1 MVVYSVCWVLIAGG
15 SALAQPPGPLG
26 KPPPTRVRP
35 QRHVVPKWP
44 RKPDPQPLTTTEYL
58 DVTVKL
64 HDGKLSVAAVKKG
77 RFPVARQIKRFRGR
91 FEARLYAAGLL
102 LDVVRFDLPL
112 TAAAESQD
120 RPAGTSL
127 GDRLGMGLAKGVS
140 ARTTVRIPFSERVGR
155 VVIHDTLTRKQTP
168 VSLDTVRPPPPKP
181 ALPGDLRT
189 RSFGPKPPPKASK
202 REKRLEDTSVLKT
215 APPPT
220 KPKTKPNTKP
230 DKKKGKGK

>member
-1 MVVYSVCWVLIAGG
+1 MRAFVLLMVLG
-15 SALAQPPGPLG
+15 SSTALAQHPGHLG
-26 KPPPTRVRP
+26 KPPPTRVRVE
-35 QRHVVPKWP
+35 RHVVPKWP
-44 RKPDPQPLTTTEYL
+44 RKADPQPLTTSEYL
-58 DVTVKL
+58 DVSVEL
-64 HDGKLSVAAVKKG
+64 HDGKLTVASVKKG

-120 RPAGTSL
+120 RPGSTSL

-140 ARTTVRIPFSERVGR
+140 ARTTVRIPFSERVSR

-168 VSLDTVRPPPPKP
+168 VSLDKVRPPAPKP

-189 RSFGPKPPPKASK
+189 RSFGPKPPAAKPAG
-202 REKRLEDTSVLKT
+202 RLEDAKVLKT
-215 APPPT
+215 AQPVS
-220 KPKTKPNTKP
+220 KKTGG
-230 DKKKGKGK
+230 KKKKAK